1 MRMSTTSDR
10 VPARAA
16 CFGAFAARSGGEC
29 AVRAMVL
36 RRREP
41 TVAPRHL
48 IEEPVVAFGRIAA
61 RIGGAGNRGVS
72 LLEMLLVIALIAA
85 ASLLAAAAF
94 TGGFKGMQLRS
105 TAKEIAAQVRYTRT
119 QAIASG
125 QPQRFVIDP
134 QARTWQAP
142 NGRNGEIPPSLGV
155 VFTGAREVR
164 PSEGEGAIM
173 FFADGAATGG
183 RIRLTLERA
192 AWDIDVA
199 WLTGEVRL
207 RRSGADTP

>member
-1 MRMSTTSDR
+1 MRTSTTSDAGA
-10 VPARAA
+10 PHAA
-16 CFGAFAARSGGEC
+16 GFDAFPARSGGE
-29 AVRAMVL
+29 L
-36 RRREP
+36 
-41 TVAPRHL
+41 APRL
-48 IEEPVVAFGRIAA
+48 PGRGRGQAMPRLSRLARARVIA
-61 RIGGAGNRGVS
+61 RPGAHPQGACMRNRGAS

-105 TAKEIAAQVRYTRT
+105 TAKEVAAQVRYTRT
-119 QAIASG
+119 QAIATG

-134 QARTWQAP
+134 QARHWQAP
-142 NGRNGEIPPSLGV
+142 NGRSGEIPESLGV

-164 PSEGEGAIM
+164 PSQGEGAIV

-207 RRSGADTP
+207 RRGGADAP

>member
-1 MRMSTTSDR
+1 MRTSTTSDADA
-10 VPARAA
+10 PRAA
-16 CFGAFAARSGGEC
+16 GFDAFAARSDGEL
-29 AVRAMVL
+29 APGRGRAQAMPRLSRLARARVIARRGAQPL
-36 RRREP
+36 RACMR
-41 TVAPRHL
+41 
-48 IEEPVVAFGRIAA
+48 
-61 RIGGAGNRGVS
+61 NRGAS

-94 TGGFKGMQLRS
+94 TGGLKGMQLRS
-105 TAKEIAAQVRYTRT
+105 TAKEVAAQVRYTRT
-119 QAIASG
+119 QAIATG

-134 QARTWQAP
+134 QARRWQAP
-142 NGRNGEIPPSLGV
+142 NGRRGEIPQALGV

-164 PSEGEGAIM
+164 PSQGEGAIL

-207 RRSGADTP
+207 RRGGADAP

>member
-1 MRMSTTSDR
+1 MRISTTNDG
-10 VPARAA
+10 PGPHAA
-16 CFGAFAARSGGEC
+16 CFDASRARSGGKRTL
-29 AVRAMVL
+29 RAPL
-36 RRREP
+36 RAEAPLRFADASVVIGRR
-41 TVAPRHL
+41 
-48 IEEPVVAFGRIAA
+48 GSA
-61 RIGGAGNRGVS
+61 RIGGRHRGAS

-105 TAKEIAAQVRYTRT
+105 TAKEVAAQVRYTRT

-134 QARTWQAP
+134 QARRWQAP
-142 NGRNGEIPPSLGV
+142 NGRSGEIPASLGV

-207 RRSGADTP
+207 RRAGAEMP